1 MIWRQIVA
9 IAWAQLRTVRNHL
22 PRTSAGSVLIWLFTA
37 LFYAVFVAGAVALAL
52 GIPRAPLAELHKWLP
67 VGLLA
72 MFLYWQIVPLFTLST
87 GWSLQINKLQIYP
100 IPHGSLFGIE
110 VLLRLTSAPD
120 MLIVLTGAFAGLVQR
135 ADIGWGWP
143 FLLLLYIP
151 FNLLLSLGIRD
162 LILHSFERNRFRE
175 LFAVLLISIGVLPQ
189 FLLRTGLGKKSVPQ
203 FLRLSQSAIAP
214 WHAVASLT
222 LGSFSMLQLGV
233 IALWTAVAYVFARM
247 QFQKSFTA
255 NASFQPVGSPARLK
269 TRRRDWPALMFQ
281 DPLAAL
287 VQKEFQSLLRMPR
300 FRVVFGMACVFSV
313 VIFIPLSMRHGGG
326 RVPFLAQNFLPVVNL
341 YGLLLLSDVL
351 LLNSFGFDGRT
362 AQIYFVT
369 PVPLK
374 TVLRAKNIAAA
385 GFIAA
390 QTVAVLVI
398 ALLIRQSVTPVSVA
412 SGIGASAVVGVFL
425 LAVGNLTSV
434 SLPRPLDPA
443 QTFKKQAG
451 GKMQLWLM
459 LCTIG
464 IFILVGF
471 AFLARWAFQ
480 SDVALLGVLL
490 LEFVIGVIFYFI
502 ATDSAVEHGLR
513 DREKMIGALSRSG
526 SPIGLG

>member
-1 MIWRQIVA
+1 
-9 IAWAQLRTVRNHL
+9 
-22 PRTSAGSVLIWLFTA
+22 TA
-37 LFYAVFVAGAVALAL
+37 LFYAVFVAGAVALAV
-52 GIPRAPLAELHKWLP
+52 GIPRAPFAELQKWLP

-120 MLIVLTGAFAGLVQR
+120 MLIVLAGAFAGLVQR
-135 ADIGWGWP
+135 ADTGWAWA
-143 FLLLLYIP
+143 FLLLFYIP

-175 LFAVLLISIGVLPQ
+175 LFAILLISIGVLPQ
-189 FLLRTGLGKKSVPQ
+189 FL
-203 FLRLSQSAIAP
+203 RLSQSSIAP

-222 LGSFSMLQLGV
+222 LGSFSVLQLGV
-233 IALWTAVAYVFARM
+233 IAFWTALAYVFARM

-255 NASFQPVGSPARLK
+255 DASFQSVAPPARLK
-269 TRRRDWPALMFQ
+269 TRRRDWPALVFQ

-313 VIFIPLSMRHGGG
+313 VIFIPLSMRHGS
-326 RVPFLAQNFLPVVNL
+326 RVGFLSQNFLPVVNL

-374 TVLRAKNIAAA
+374 TVVRAENIAAA
-385 GFIAA
+385 IFIAA
-390 QTVAVLVI
+390 QTLAVL
-398 ALLIRQSVTPVSVA
+398 
-412 SGIGASAVVGVFL
+412 
-425 LAVGNLTSV
+425 
-434 SLPRPLDPA
+434 
-443 QTFKKQAG
+443 
-451 GKMQLWLM
+451 
-459 LCTIG
+459 
-464 IFILVGF
+464 
-471 AFLARWAFQ
+471 
-480 SDVALLGVLL
+480 
-490 LEFVIGVIFYFI
+490 
-502 ATDSAVEHGLR
+502 
-513 DREKMIGALSRSG
+513 
-526 SPIGLG
+526 